1 MGNNEGADGSRGG
14 GFCLPTLISSNEPIT
29 RGEPSQTGCLMEGA
43 AALLGLSWGPSFQRE
58 EILGPISV
66 GLLGS
71 FLPHLSGCP
80 LHLCPA
86 SSDSQT
92 GVRSSSRHEP
102 LLGLIFKTLFTSK
115 PLSEM
120 WFCPGEGVAVAFRT
134 DVTPFQAGGQG
145 QTGEAALG
153 F

>member
-1 MGNNEGADGSRGG
+1 MSQLPGG
-14 GFCLPTLISSNEPIT
+14 VQPN
-29 RGEPSQTGCLMEGA
+29 R
-43 AALLGLSWGPSFQRE
+43 LLGGRSSSPCRAE
-58 EILGPISV
+58 LGPKFPEGGDSGARIC
-66 GLLGS
+66 GAPRS

-92 GVRSSSRHEP
+92 GVRSSRRHEP

-134 DVTPFQAGGQG
+134 DVTPFPGWRPRPDWGGG
-145 QTGEAALG
+145 LG
-153 F
+153 LLTDLLQMERSGPLQWRIKV